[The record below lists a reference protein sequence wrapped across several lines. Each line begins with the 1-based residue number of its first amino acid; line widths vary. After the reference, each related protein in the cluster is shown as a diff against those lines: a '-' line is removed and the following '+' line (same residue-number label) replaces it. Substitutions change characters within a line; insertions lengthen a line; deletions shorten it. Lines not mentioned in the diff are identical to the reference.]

1 MKDQGRRGWLAAIVA
16 DPWRKL
22 AAVLLATMLWAFVD
36 SRINQRIQRTL
47 PLAFVGQQQAAGTPT
62 GVLAVA
68 LPTDRVVGV
77 RFLDGERPID
87 RVDVALSGPRFRIAA
102 LEREAFDLQVTR
114 FLALDWSERAS
125 AEFTAAD
132 LRLDQVLFKDV
143 AVELR
148 PPGIRIEVTAIASA
162 PAQLSLDSVELVEG
176 PFAGRWRRESVVFT
190 PARPMVL
197 GKAAEIDALGKRTDK
212 PFRAVLTPGGTD
224 DRLASAEVVIVDAE
238 KHGIRF
244 ATPPLLTVQLRP
256 RTALFE
262 LDVPVVVD
270 DRALPEALRGRW
282 SPETQSRVV
291 RVQAGGDLRSRLV
304 GLQES
309 VDKAQ
314 LADWV
319 TENLRLHVHLPRP
332 ASGVVLGPELDLKAR
347 LILLGPLSA
356 TVDRNECLLDEVVVV
371 KLRQKT

>member
-1 MKDQGRRGWLAAIVA
+1 MSEQGRRGWLAALVA

-22 AAVLLATMLWAFVD
+22 AAILLATLLWAFVD

-47 PLAFVGQQQAAGTPT
+47 PLAFVGQQQAGGTPS

-87 RVDVALSGPRFRIAA
+87 RVDVILSGPRFRVAA

-114 FLALDWSERAS
+114 FLALDWRERAS

-143 AVELR
+143 AVELQ
-148 PPGIRIEVTAIASA
+148 PPAIRIEVSAIASA
-162 PAQLSLDSVELVEG
+162 QLPLSLDAVDLVEG
-176 PFAGRWRRESVVFT
+176 PFAGRWRRETVVFT
-190 PARPMVL
+190 PARAVVL

-212 PFRAVLTPGGTD
+212 PFRAVLTGGAD

-244 ATPPLLTVQLRP
+244 ATQPLLTVQLRP

-270 DRALPEALRGRW
+270 DRALPEAMRGRW
-282 SPETQSRVV
+282 LPEAQSRVV
-291 RVQAGGDLRSRLV
+291 RIQAGGDLRSRLV

-309 VDKAQ
+309 VDKTQ
-314 LADWV
+314 LGDWV